1 MSVFDMFKNNTSA
14 LSKFLDQRH
23 PLTEEITDAVNSR
36 ALDHSLKPTHLLM
49 LLANTLESQYMPG
62 VEQANIL
69 ARMAVVLHDNP
80 ELHNELVIKME
91 ALR

>member
-1 MSVFDMFKNNTSA
+1 MSLFSRFSNNDSA
-14 LSKFLDQRH
+14 VQKFLNARH
-23 PLTEEITDAVNSR
+23 PLTEEITKSVISGELN
-36 ALDHSLKPTHLLM
+36 HSLRLTHLLM
-49 LLANTLESQYMPG
+49 LSANALEREYAPG

-69 ARMAVVLHDNP
+69 ARLAVVLHDNP